1 MTPRISKLVLA
12 AVLAST
18 FPAAAAARD
27 CVHDVGVDR
36 HERSSA
42 VPAHGPAPA
51 ARWREAAWRDR
62 ELREIRAELQSLDAQ
77 RTDYHARYYR
87 NPGKLRRYDRW
98 YADRR
103 AELERRWHELER
115 FAMR

>member
-18 FPAAAAARD
+18 LPAAAAASD
-27 CVHDVGVDR
+27 CGHDVGVDR

-42 VPAHGPAPA
+42 VPAPAPA
-51 ARWREAAWRDR
+51 PRWREAAWRDR

-77 RTDYHARYYR
+77 RTDYHARYHR

>member
-1 MTPRISKLVLA
+1 MTPCISKLVLA

-18 FPAAAAARD
+18 LPAAAIAND
-27 CVHDVGVDR
+27 CGHDVRVDR

-42 VPAHGPAPA
+42 VPAHGPAP
-51 ARWREAAWRDR
+51 RWREAAWRDR
-62 ELREIRAELQSLDAQ
+62 ELRELRAELQSLDAQ
-77 RTDYHARYYR
+77 RTYYHARYFR